1 MEKVKGKQNAPYV
14 LILVLIIIFILK
26 CDKFLNTE
34 GSEHP
39 LLETLFDMIIIL
51 AALILIYHKNELFG
65 EQNGDIKQT
74 YIDNYFKKKK
84 RIKYKFYYLNSKF
97 NFFIFYFFIF
107 FN

>member
-1 MEKVKGKQNAPYV
+1 MEKVKGNQNAPYV

-26 CDKFLNTE
+26 CYKFLNTE

-39 LLETLFDMIIIL
+39 LLGTLFDMIIIL

-65 EQNGDIKQT
+65 EQNGDIKQI

>member
-1 MEKVKGKQNAPYV
+1 MEKVEGKQNAPSV

-26 CDKFLNTE
+26 CHKFLNTE

-39 LLETLFDMIIIL
+39 LLGTLFDMIIIL

-84 RIKYKFYYLNSKF
+84 KNKIQILLPKLK
-97 NFFIFYFFIF
+97 I
-107 FN
+107 